1 MSLLQHILGNA
12 TEITPEQA
20 ATDFQP
26 VLIDGEEIYKA
37 FKLHRDIFLFTSF
50 RVLTLDKQGVTGKK
64 QQLLSIPYKSI
75 TKFSRESAGF
85 MDLDAELQIWITGEQ
100 HPLKFEFSKGAN
112 INDAYRLL
120 SHLVLAS

>member
-1 MSLLQHILGNA
+1 MSLLNRLLGNA

-20 ATDFQP
+20 SADFQP
-26 VLIDGEEIYKA
+26 VLIDGEEIFKA
-37 FKLHRDIFLFTSF
+37 YKLHRDIFVFTSF
-50 RVLTLDKQGVTGKK
+50 RLLTLDKQGVTGKK
-64 QQLLSIPYKSI
+64 QQLFSIPYKSI
-75 TKFSRESAGF
+75 KMFAKESAGF
-85 MDLDAELQIWITGEQ
+85 LDMDAELRIWITGEQ